1 MGFLF
6 GDSITIINSNV
17 RKEQI
22 KLPFTNTTHLLQ
34 RNLGDII
41 YKTGGA
47 VYEIYNRVYTTEQN
61 QTRFIPKNYEAHEE
75 TSEINVGL
83 HDVCFGCKKNRKD
96 GSYILVSGQERFET
110 LKKHTK
116 NIYAPCIVDK
126 SVSPGMI
133 SWFYRLRL
141 WNKQPIDDFPLMPTS
156 WLIVRSFLKQEPRFQ
171 NLSRPEQIRV
181 LRIAA
186 CYKKTVIY
194 TMKKTV
200 DEILRSNQ

>member
-1 MGFLF
+1 MKFTIEYIPLNKIKP
-6 GDSITIINSNV
+6 DLSLKIT
-17 RKEQI
+17 KHM
-22 KLPFTNTTHLLQ
+22 KKLQ
-34 RNLGDII
+34 RLMWDCMM
-41 YKTGGA
+41 Y
-47 VYEIYNRVYTTEQN
+47 VLV
-61 QTRFIPKNYEAHEE
+61 
-75 TSEINVGL
+75 V
-83 HDVCFGCKKNRKD
+83 KKNRKD

-126 SVSPGMI
+126 SVSTGMI

-171 NLSRPEQIRV
+171 NLSRSEQIRV